1 MEVIPLD
8 AGLVKGSHG
17 RPPASPEQ
25 GPLLI
30 TRQRELLPEPSI
42 APTDVCGLILR
53 HLNLS
58 TPSDSAS
65 AGTR

>member
-1 MEVIPLD
+1 VIPLD

-17 RPPASPEQ
+17 RPPASPKQ

-42 APTDVCGLILR
+42 APIDVCDLVLR
-53 HLNLS
+53 HLTLVA
-58 TPSDSAS
+58 TSDSAS